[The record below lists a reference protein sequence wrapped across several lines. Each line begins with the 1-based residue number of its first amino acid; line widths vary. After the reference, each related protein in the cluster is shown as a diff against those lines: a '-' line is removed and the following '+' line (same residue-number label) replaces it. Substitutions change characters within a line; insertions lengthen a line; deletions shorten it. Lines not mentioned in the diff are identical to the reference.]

1 MIPLKRMY
9 LSVAFSYFDLLIVWI
24 FFLCLSPYVSCRV
37 SGLFAVGSF
46 TAHCYEHE
54 QQHYFNSSMAP
65 QSNLSNSYQSKSV
78 NHTTTL
84 YSQTVLFRAK
94 VMPIIRWLCII
105 GVVICV
111 CSLMEYFVWSITIK
125 RQTSRMNVLLFRAL
139 LQRNMAYLD
148 TNPISHFNTKFFLH
162 IEKIEKGIGFDF
174 LIFSGVVMCIFGSLV
189 VSFITNWKLS
199 LIILCVIPICIGSS
213 LLFAKF
219 TANETSNE
227 LKTYSRAGHIVQEV
241 FSSLKTVH
249 ALNGSKFE
257 QNRYEKELK
266 PTRWSNIRKGAI
278 FGIYNGWLSFIS
290 YLVYSVGFIFGVILM
305 SDVNQSSLS
314 LTDVLVIVTVSA
326 QCVKYFSLIG
336 PFFQA
341 FSEAQSAAASIFPII
356 DDMQNVGINEVDVFT
371 EATSNEESDVDVLG
385 DIEFSNVSFVYPSR
399 KNTLALSNLNLCARA
414 NQTTALVGLS
424 GCGKSTC
431 ISLLLRLYDPSAGRI
446 TIDGRSLADYHVKQL
461 RQHIG
466 VVSQEPILFGMSI
479 YENIRLGK
487 LNATRAEIETAA
499 KEANT
504 HEFIMQLPNKY
515 ATLVGERGIQLSGGE
530 KQRVA
535 LARALVKQPKILL
548 LDEATSALDNINE
561 KIVQEAL
568 DRACKNRTTIVIAHR
583 LSTIQNADQIYV
595 LDKGC
600 VVEEGTHRTLM
611 KNEGGTYQQMVNAQ
625 QTGKMPDNDLSSVV
639 ADITQSDKQDLCGRF
654 PLSTNSTVKTDKKT
668 TSENSQSIFRRLL
681 MMNSPE
687 WISILIGC
695 IACIINGLSQ
705 PLFAILLAEITSK
718 FDDCNQA
725 NVFRK
730 VLFASFLFFLLGI
743 LVLIMRFIQYGSFA
757 IAGSKLT
764 QRIRSKAFA
773 CLLRQEVAYFDQPQ
787 NSSGAICIRLA
798 SNAAALQDM
807 AGTRLGFIC
816 EAIALSCFG
825 LLFGLLYNFELTIIV
840 AAPFF
845 FLMSVGFLDVRLRKW
860 WKKRADVFL
869 AQANA
874 LVVEAIHNMRTV
886 KPLSIEKELLRQYS
900 DLIYGVSRT
909 FWIREFASSIMS
921 SVIWALDS
929 FIMALL
935 YWRALVLVENH
946 ELPTRSLIMVFAF
959 AMFALQALRVVG
971 MLSRRISASISA
983 AEVFF
988 DLFDRKPLIDNTS
1001 DTGHELVNFRGE
1013 ITFDRVHFVYPARP
1027 TTVVLNKLQLDI
1039 KSGQRIAIVG
1049 ASGCGKSTI
1058 IQLLER
1064 FYDVTHGQLF
1074 FDGVDIQ
1081 QLNLQWLRSRLGLV
1095 SQEPI
1100 LFDLSIAENITYGL
1114 ENIPMSAIIDA
1125 AKKANIHDFI
1135 QELPKGYETKV
1146 GMKGTFLSGGE
1157 KQRIAIARVLLRR
1170 PKILLLDETT
1180 SAMDSLNE
1188 QIVQQALDQAQVEDS
1203 TRTSI
1208 IIAHRLST
1216 IRSCDRIYVLD
1227 KGHVVESGTHT
1238 ELIQNRGVYYNMLSV
1253 QNNS

>member
-1 MIPLKRMY
+1 MTFISTINALLMCANRNHSSVHGLVGFKIKKRIRGNQPY
-9 LSVAFSYFDLLIVWI
+9 NHIICQNTNLVYFG
-24 FFLCLSPYVSCRV
+24 RV

-54 QQHYFNSSMAP
+54 HQHFFNTSMAP
-65 QSNLSNSYQSKSV
+65 QSNLANSYQSKK
-78 NHTTTL
+78 TTL

-94 VMPIIRWLCII
+94 VMPIIFWLCSKLNDANNFISKFDGI
-105 GVVICV
+105 FRLVNIH
-111 CSLMEYFVWSITIK
+111 
-125 RQTSRMNVLLFRAL
+125 QTTNIANECFAL
-139 LQRNMAYLD
+139 SSTLTED

-162 IEKIEKGIGFDF
+162 TEKIEKGIGFDF

-189 VSFITNWKLS
+189 ASFITNWKLS

-213 LLFAKF
+213 SLFAKF

-227 LKTYSRAGHIVQEV
+227 LKMYSRAGHIVQEV

-278 FGIYNGWLSFIS
+278 FGVYNGWLSFIS

-305 SDVNQSSLS
+305 PNVNQSTLI

-356 DDMQNVGINEVDVFT
+356 DDMQDVRINEVDVFT
-371 EATSNEESDVDVLG
+371 EATSDEESNVNILG

-399 KNTLALSNLNLCARA
+399 KNVLVLNNLNLCARA
-414 NQTTALVGLS
+414 NQTTALIGLS

-446 TIDGRSLADYHVKQL
+446 TINGRSLSDYHVKRL

-499 KEANT
+499 KEANA

-515 ATLVGERGIQLSGGE
+515 ATLVGERGVQLSGGE

-568 DRACKNRTTIVIAHR
+568 DRAYRTTIVIAHR

-600 VVEEGTHRTLM
+600 VVEEGTHSTLM

-625 QTGKMPDNDLSSVV
+625 QTGKVLDDDLSSIAEDV
-639 ADITQSDKQDLCGRF
+639 TESDKQDLRGRF
-654 PLSTNSTVKTDKKT
+654 PSSTKSSTIKTDKKT
-668 TSENSQSIFRRLL
+668 TSESSQSIFSRLL

-695 IACIINGLSQ
+695 IACIINGLTQ
-705 PLFAILLAEITSK
+705 PLFAILLTHIISK

-725 NVFRK
+725 NILRE

-807 AGTRLGFIC
+807 TGTRLGFIC
-816 EAIALSCFG
+816 EAFALSFFG

-840 AAPFF
+840 AVPFF
-845 FLMSVGFLDVRLRKW
+845 FLMSVGFLD
-860 WKKRADVFL
+860 
-869 AQANA
+869 

-886 KPLSIEKELLRQYS
+886 KSLSIEKEFLRQYS
-900 DLIYGVSRT
+900 DFIYGASRT

-935 YWRALVLVENH
+935 YWRALVLVEND
-946 ELPTRSLIMVFAF
+946 ELSTRSLIMVFAF

-1001 DTGHELVNFRGE
+1001 NTGHELVNFRGE
-1013 ITFDRVHFVYPARP
+1013 ISFDYVHFVYPARP
-1027 TTVVLNKLQLDI
+1027 ATVVLNKLQLNI

-1064 FYDVTHGQLF
+1064 FYDVTHGRLF

-1081 QLNLQWLRSRLGLV
+1081 QLNLQWIRSRLGLV

-1125 AKKANIHDFI
+1125 AKQANIHDFI
-1135 QELPKGYETKV
+1135 QELPEGYETKV
-1146 GMKGTFLSGGE
+1146 GMKGAFLSGGE

-1188 QIVQQALDQAQVEDS
+1188 QIVQQALDQAQIEDS

-1238 ELIQNRGVYYNMLSV
+1238 ELI
-1253 QNNS
+1253 